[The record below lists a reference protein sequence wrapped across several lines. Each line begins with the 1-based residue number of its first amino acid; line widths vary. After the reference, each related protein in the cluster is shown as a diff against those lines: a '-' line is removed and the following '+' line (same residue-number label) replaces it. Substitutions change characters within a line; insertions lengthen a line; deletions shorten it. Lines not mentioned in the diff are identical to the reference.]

1 MTCGAKFYDLNRS
14 PITCPKCGT
23 PFQAAPLTRAPAPVA
38 ARARDE
44 GEPEAEAA
52 GPELVSLED
61 VGADAATED
70 VSIDDID
77 TGDDATD
84 DTFLEEEEEG
94 EDDVSISLRAI
105 STTRLEFGSRT
116 NGHQI
121 VMQDRHDRQRSM
133 CFTICG
139 LVGLLPSSMSFIR

>member
-38 ARARDE
+38 AHARDE
-44 GEPEAEAA
+44 EEPEAEAA

-61 VGADAATED
+61 LGADATTED
-70 VSIDDID
+70 VSTDDID

-94 EDDVSISLRAI
+94 EDDV
-105 STTRLEFGSRT
+105 T
-116 NGHQI
+116 
-121 VMQDRHDRQRSM
+121 
-133 CFTICG
+133 G
-139 LVGLLPSSMSFIR
+139 LIDGDIEDDEEA

>member
-1 MTCGAKFYDLNRS
+1 VTKPDLGLKRRCMTCGAKFYDLNRS

-23 PFQAAPLTRAPAPVA
+23 PFQAAPLTPAPAPVA

-44 GEPEAEAA
+44 EEPEAEAA

-61 VGADAATED
+61 VGADAAATED
-70 VSIDDID
+70 VSIDDIN

-94 EDDVSISLRAI
+94 EDDVS
-105 STTRLEFGSRT
+105 
-116 NGHQI
+116 
-121 VMQDRHDRQRSM
+121 
-133 CFTICG
+133 G
-139 LVGLLPSSMSFIR
+139 LIEGDLKDDEA